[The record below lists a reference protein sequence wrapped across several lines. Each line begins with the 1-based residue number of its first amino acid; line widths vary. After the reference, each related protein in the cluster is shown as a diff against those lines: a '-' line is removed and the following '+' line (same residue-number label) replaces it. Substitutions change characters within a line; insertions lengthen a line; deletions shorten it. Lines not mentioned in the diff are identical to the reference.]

1 MGAGNWGR
9 NLIRNFYELE
19 ALAGVAEVN
28 PELRSKVAAH
38 YPEIPLYDKFEQV
51 LNTDVSAVVIATP
64 APSHFQMADAA
75 LKAGKHVF
83 VEKPMTLRTNEARQL
98 AEYADEQSLI
108 LMVGHLLLYQPAIS
122 WMRDYLATGKAGQV
136 LHVAARRANLG
147 RVRREENVWWSFA
160 PHDVSVVLDLLGN
173 PQLIGVD
180 ASGHAMLQPGIED
193 DVHVHLQFAR
203 GQTAHI
209 HCSWYWPLLERNTVV
224 IAEKQMLVYDEVAQQ
239 VTIYYKGV
247 DGELNNRDEGSETV
261 SVAAT
266 EPLRIECQHFQGLH
280 CHGSTSAIG
289 WMEWGSGGGDFGKSN
304 GGFPRLTFL
313 FTSPLMWM
321 KEQRLGRAR
330 KFGTFPMS

>member
-1 MGAGNWGR
+1 MSQVIVVGAGNWGR

-28 PELRSKVAAH
+28 PELRSKVEAN
-38 YPEIPLYDKFEQV
+38 YPEVRLYQSFEEALKTDIP
-51 LNTDVSAVVIATP
+51 AIVIATP
-64 APSHFQMADAA
+64 APTHYQMAYAA
-75 LKAGKHVF
+75 LKAGKHVL
-83 VEKPMTLRTNEARQL
+83 VEKPMTLRTDEARQL
-98 AEYADEQSLI
+98 AEYADEHSLI

-136 LHVAARRANLG
+136 LHVAARRAKLG

-173 PQLIGVD
+173 PQLAGVE
-180 ASGHAMLQPGIED
+180 ASGHAMLQSGIED
-193 DVHVHLQFAR
+193 NVHVHLQFAT

-239 VTIYYKGV
+239 VTIYNKGV

-261 SVAAT
+261 PVAAD
-266 EPLRIECQHFQGLH
+266 EPLRIECQHFLDCMATGQPPRSDGWNGVAVVEILEKATEALH
-280 CHGSTSAIG
+280 G
-289 WMEWGSGGGDFGKSN
+289 
-304 GGFPRLTFL
+304 
-313 FTSPLMWM
+313 
-321 KEQRLGRAR
+321 
-330 KFGTFPMS
+330 